1 MDQERTN
8 LQTTEESPTVVNN
21 SATNDSF
28 PDKIEEKIQSCFYT
42 IFDITKEAR
51 TYTDLT
57 GRFPNQSSRG
67 NNYIFVAYNYDN
79 NAILT
84 KAIPNRE
91 TDTIITECKS
101 IHVRL

>member
-1 MDQERTN
+1 M
-8 LQTTEESPTVVNN
+8 
-21 SATNDSF
+21 NDSF
-28 PDKIEEKIQSCFYT
+28 PKIIIEKTQSCFYT
-42 IFDITKEAR
+42 IFNVAKEAR

-67 NNYIFVAYNYDN
+67 SNYIFVAYNYDS

-91 TDTIITECKS
+91 TDTIITAW
-101 IHVRL
+101 